1 MFNSEKIYVIAGNNE
16 QFNQFRATLAQKMID
31 AGLTVYSQE
40 IVYISTAERLRG
52 LRNIHGYKVGTWQER
67 SDIFEI
73 EQQLKIIESAN
84 NFIEIDWNF
93 YVV

>member
-1 MFNSEKIYVIAGNNE
+1 MFNTEKIYVIAGNFQ
-16 QFNQFRATLAQKMID
+16 QFNQFRVILAQKIVD
-31 AGLTVYSQE
+31 AGLTFYSQGT
-40 IVYISTAERLRG
+40 VYISTAERMRG

-84 NFIEIDWNF
+84 NFIEIDGNF